1 MTEPSAFRSVL
12 AVLGSN
18 PRAAEE
24 AATLAQRS
32 RARLTIIQAWRVP
45 MVFWS
50 QTVLAS
56 APVSFEDAL
65 RDAEQAAALHL
76 IRVIATLS
84 AGPVTFSCRHGRP
97 WIVAAREISSNRYD
111 AVLIDRRSH
120 RLAAAAMRHRSV
132 ACIAV

>member
-1 MTEPSAFRSVL
+1 MIEPSTFRSVL

-32 RARLTIIQAWRVP
+32 RACLTIIQAWRVP

-50 QTVLAS
+50 QPVLAS
-56 APVSFEDAL
+56 SPVSLEDAL

-76 IRVIATLS
+76 TRVIAMLS
-84 AGPVTFSCRHGRP
+84 AGPVTFFCRPGRP
-97 WIVAAREISSNRYD
+97 WIVAAREIANSRYD
-111 AVLIDRRSH
+111 VVLIDRRSH
-120 RLAAAAMRHRSV
+120 RLAAAAAHHRNV

>member
-1 MTEPSAFRSVL
+1 MTEPSTFRSVL

-76 IRVIATLS
+76 TRVVATLS
-84 AGPVTFSCRHGRP
+84 AGPVTFSAVKADHG
-97 WIVAAREISSNRYD
+97 
-111 AVLIDRRSH
+111 
-120 RLAAAAMRHRSV
+120 
-132 ACIAV
+132 